1 MHPSVARSSARVHRN
16 SFGVRSRICIWYDVP
31 STAVLLGAVLI
42 VVSGAVLILS
52 EWRSTV
58 APPEPLENATITG
71 APTQMPAAS

>member
-1 MHPSVARSSARVHRN
+1 MHPSVARSSARVHRTPL
-16 SFGVRSRICIWYDVP
+16 GVRSRILRIWHDVP
-31 STAVLLGAVLI
+31 STAVLLVLVI

-58 APPEPLENATITG
+58 APPEPLGNVIMG